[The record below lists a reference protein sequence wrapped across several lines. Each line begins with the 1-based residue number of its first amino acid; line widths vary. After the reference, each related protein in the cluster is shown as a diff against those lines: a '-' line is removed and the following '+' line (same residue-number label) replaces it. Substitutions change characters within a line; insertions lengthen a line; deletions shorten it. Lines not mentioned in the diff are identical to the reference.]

1 VGRAEGRHVGDVG
14 WNGSELIAFRVHLPS
29 RIQFHNSPE
38 NIERGNILVWEQ
50 LLSDRIAGV
59 PLRMESRMDT
69 QSILS
74 RTLWL
79 FGATFAVAM
88 AALGLVIWWMARKGR
103 SLAPA

>member
-1 VGRAEGRHVGDVG
+1 
-14 WNGSELIAFRVHLPS
+14 
-29 RIQFHNSPE
+29 
-38 NIERGNILVWEQ
+38 
-50 LLSDRIAGV
+50 
-59 PLRMESRMDT
+59 MDT